1 MRQMKHRTRIAIGA
15 AGMATAFLLLGTVP
29 PHLPEE
35 SPAAPHVR
43 AVCDVTQ
50 EVGEIPLPEPQI
62 DCTANIPAIVEEI
75 SSASDTAADTPCAQS
90 APEPKPE
97 SAEDAADPQAVNPT
111 APVRHEQQLKE
122 AEPAPK
128 ESAPQMGDIRMV
140 DGRKQVYFL
149 GFGWIDDNGGGG
161 EGTIVDGDGDI
172 NKMVGDM

>member
-1 MRQMKHRTRIAIGA
+1 MKHRTRIAIGTV
-15 AGMATAFLLLGTVP
+15 GIATVFLLLGTGTVQ
-29 PHLPEE
+29 HLPEE
-35 SPAAPHVR
+35 ALAAPHIR
-43 AVCDVTQ
+43 PACELTQ

-62 DCTANIPAIVEEI
+62 DCTANLPTIVEEI
-75 SSASDTAADTPCAQS
+75 SSVSDTAADTPCAQS

-97 SAEDAADPQAVNPT
+97 STEDTVAPQAVNPA
-111 APVRHEQQLKE
+111 APARQEQQPNE
-122 AEPAPK
+122 SAPAPK
-128 ESAPQMGDIRMV
+128 ESAPQMGDTRMV